1 MEISKKFLGMDQVEA
16 QDLSAIL
23 KIYNKITDDVLLEV
37 VDRASPDSTVEEI
50 NFKFKLNI
58 PPKAIDSSEAV
69 FIATFLKN
77 EKTGQLLID
86 PQSKQTIIYE
96 KQLFALEDDEYLQ
109 QESPKQSPINSERVN
124 LEDMV
129 ATKTYIS
136 NFIAKTDD
144 YEKLTQWEHLLDDS
158 LRELRGNIIG
168 NTHG

>member
-1 MEISKKFLGMDQVEA
+1 M

-37 VDRASPDSTVEEI
+37 VDRASMDSTAEEI

-58 PPKAIDSSEAV
+58 PHKAMDSTEAV

-86 PQSKQTIIYE
+86 PHSKQTIIYE

-109 QESPKQSPINSERVN
+109 QESPKQSPSNSNSERMN
-124 LEDMV
+124 FEDMV
-129 ATKTYIS
+129 ATRAMFS
-136 NFIAKTDD
+136 NFILKCDD
-144 YEKLTQWEHLLDDS
+144 YEKLAQWEHMLDDT
-158 LRELRGNIIG
+158 LRELRGKVLMEKD
-168 NTHG
+168 